1 VAKWRLRINVLAK
14 HRIEQQFKDLE
25 EDVAGV
31 KRAHAAIL
39 RGKSVSVN
47 SAFTS
52 FRGDKSALE
61 ISVHQRQS
69 AVSASARFRLHLIST
84 RRAGATIKF
93 LAFSASLR

>member
-1 VAKWRLRINVLAK
+1 VAEWHLRINVLAK

-39 RGKSVSVN
+39 RGKFVGVN

-52 FRGDKSALE
+52 FRSRDRPRS
-61 ISVHQRQS
+61 S
-69 AVSASARFRLHLIST
+69 AVE
-84 RRAGATIKF
+84 
-93 LAFSASLR
+93 

>member
-1 VAKWRLRINVLAK
+1 
-14 HRIEQQFKDLE
+14 
-25 EDVAGV
+25 VAGFFEPQA
-31 KRAHAAIL
+31 RRYSFRSSLFRHAAIL